1 MASVSAAP
9 CRCSFS
15 FRYKWFCYMVS
26 KRNTTK
32 NLRWHPGLWV
42 LIVLTLIILYA
53 RILVTKTSMLLLAR
67 LQLDQTSGF
76 LVKVLLSLSF
86 SLGFWLSPCPS
97 WVSSSPI
104 SLCLVCLLC
113 PHLSQCLLRR
123 SPALFVVPV
132 LFDFASQRVA
142 DAMPVI
148 PRNRE
153 DHHRQLRGPGA
164 SLEGQVVLA
173 GSQTERMLLALTRFF
188 GSLPST

>member
-32 NLRWHPGLWV
+32 NLRWHPGIWV

-53 RILVTKTSMLLLAR
+53 RKLVTKTSGEGLALSLFLAR
-67 LQLDQTSGF
+67 ILALWPF
-76 LVKVLLSLSF
+76 
-86 SLGFWLSPCPS
+86 PCPS

-123 SPALFVVPV
+123 SPALLVLLVV
-132 LFDFASQRVA
+132 FDFASQRVA
-142 DAMPVI
+142 DAMPVLS
-148 PRNRE
+148 RNRE

-164 SLEGQVVLA
+164 PLVGQVVLA
-173 GSQTERMLLALTRFF
+173 GSQTERMLLALMRFF